1 MISKTPFLYD
11 DLADYYDLLF
21 DDWEESIGCQAKVL
35 NRLISKHMDQ
45 SCVDLLDCA
54 CGIGTQ
60 AIGLAKAGHHA
71 VASDLSTRAVDRA
84 KREAKDG
91 PIQ

>member
-1 MISKTPFLYD
+1 MISKTPLLYD

-21 DDWEESIGCQAKVL
+21 DDWDESIGCQTKVL
-35 NRLISKHMDQ
+35 NRLISTHMDQ
-45 SCVDLLDCA
+45 SCVNLLDCA

-60 AIGLAKAGHHA
+60 AIGLAKAGHHT